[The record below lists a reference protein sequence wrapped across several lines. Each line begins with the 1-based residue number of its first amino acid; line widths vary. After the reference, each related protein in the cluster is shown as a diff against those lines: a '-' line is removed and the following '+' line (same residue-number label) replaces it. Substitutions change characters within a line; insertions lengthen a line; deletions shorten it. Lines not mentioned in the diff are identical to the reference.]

1 MFQSLI
7 EFNSKG
13 KIQNRKLKKRRKI
26 IFVVVVVNIII
37 IISFNKFEKQII
49 LLLLLNKNHKSN
61 LKKIKNYKKLNLY
74 KFNIIINIIIFIII
88 IKRVRPK

>member
-26 IFVVVVVNIII
+26 IFVVVVNINIII
-37 IISFNKFEKQII
+37 IIIIIINKFKKQIL
-49 LLLLLNKNHKSN
+49 LLLLLNKN
-61 LKKIKNYKKLNLY
+61 Y
-74 KFNIIINIIIFIII
+74 KFDLKELKTIRNCIFASLLLL
-88 IKRVRPK
+88 

>member
-26 IFVVVVVNIII
+26 IFVVVVNINIII
-37 IISFNKFEKQII
+37 IIIIIIINKFKKQIL
-49 LLLLLNKNHKSN
+49 LLLLLNKN
-61 LKKIKNYKKLNLY
+61 Y
-74 KFNIIINIIIFIII
+74 KFDLKELKTIRNCIFASLLLL
-88 IKRVRPK
+88 